1 MIHAVSRYLQRN
13 QNKVSAKGCTHST
26 PHSAH
31 YLVGLALVR
40 PARPLLDLLD
50 PGLDGGVQ
58 VEEARPQGAR
68 PVGVLQVQRGRHD
81 AQGLAVH
88 SAADTAVQIRAANDP
103 SVPTITEKVSPIPNL
118 MCT

>member
-1 MIHAVSRYLQRN
+1 MQYLDIYKETKTKFRQ
-13 QNKVSAKGCTHST
+13 KVAHT
-26 PHSAH
+26 AH

-88 SAADTAVQIRAANDP
+88 SAAHTAVQIRAANHP
-103 SVPTITEKVSPIPNL
+103 SVSTIIEKVSPIPNL

>member
-1 MIHAVSRYLQRN
+1 MQYLDIYKETKTKFRQ
-13 QNKVSAKGCTHST
+13 KVAHTALHT

-88 SAADTAVQIRAANDP
+88 SAADTAVQCRAANHP
-103 SVPTITEKVSPIPNL
+103 SVSTIAEKAPTPPLLI
-118 MCT
+118 

>member
-40 PARPLLDLLD
+40 PARPLLDLLH